1 MKKCTKG
8 AIWKSNFKRP
18 GCPGRRRQ
26 HITVACT
33 LLMHCAKLC
42 ILSRKC
48 YHVFK
53 AKAALFLHRFFAAG
67 IMPGAAAAA
76 APVIGNIRRQLTRAL
91 GEVFNGIF
99 RNGTLTTI
107 QKCKQWQNCV
117 VYAAGKVVQRMP
129 TMDTPSLNREMNKA
143 YYCQLQVLFADVD
156 DNTSYWARH
165 FGFDCTF
172 ASMMAHVHGS
182 NGRPAIL
189 FFDYGNNEDL
199 DSGQIDAA
207 KSDWTSAH
215 LWTKYHSLKTEMQNQ
230 MLPTLMKQRIKAVV
244 AGDAYEF
251 ATGGCFAEVFYDW
264 TGAMFQID
272 ANSKFQERARKRA
285 RAASANPRA
294 AAAENVDDAGGNQG
308 EENENNEAADN
319 IPEVNLRAVDQ
330 PEVWGDEHF
339 AWRHPLTFVFVLNGP
354 LTYFHPDASSRQVC
368 EFLKRVP
375 RSGPSDMRR
384 PVQHSD
390 SRSVQRAQDR
400 NRAIADSD
408 SRNDNFLSEIR
419 QSRQGQMES
428 FTTANE
434 LQQIQIEM
442 ELASHQQQNQTAHIT
457 KQQVALRAL
466 SDDQVNLPQLSLQ
479 QRQRLTVIQQ
489 SYIES
494 CLLAGEAAQV
504 AADPFA
510 PIALR
515 LARLNGS
522 SASPLP
528 TAPRPLQNSDAAVPR
543 RRSSVPRANLHASF
557 QPSNAQNARG
567 AAADS
572 SPSSSP

>member
-1 MKKCTKG
+1 
-8 AIWKSNFKRP
+8 
-18 GCPGRRRQ
+18 
-26 HITVACT
+26 
-33 LLMHCAKLC
+33 MHCAKLC
-42 ILSRKC
+42 ILSRRC

-53 AKAALFLHRFFAAG
+53 AKAALFLNRFFATG
-67 IMPGAAAAA
+67 IMPGAAAAG
-76 APVIGNIRRQLTRAL
+76 PVVIGSIRRQLTRAL
-91 GEVFNGIF
+91 GEVFNSIF

-117 VYAAGKVVQRMP
+117 IYAAGKVVQRMP
-129 TMDTPSLNREMNKA
+129 TMDTASLNREMNKA

-156 DNTSYWARH
+156 ENTSYWARH

-182 NGRPAIL
+182 NGRPSIL

-199 DSGQIDAA
+199 DAGQIDAA
-207 KSDWTSAH
+207 KNDWTSAH
-215 LWTKYHSLKTEMQNQ
+215 LWTKYHNLKSEMQNQ
-230 MLPTLMKQRIKAVV
+230 MLPTLMKQRIRAVV
-244 AGDAYEF
+244 GGDAYEF

-264 TGAMFQID
+264 TGAMFQMD

-285 RAASANPRA
+285 RAANPRA
-294 AAAENVDDAGGNQG
+294 GAAADGAGGDQG
-308 EENENNEAADN
+308 EEIDGGDAPAFV
-319 IPEVNLRAVDQ
+319 PEVNPRVVDDQ

-375 RSGPSDMRR
+375 RSGPSDARR

-400 NRAIADSD
+400 NRAISDTD
-408 SRNDNFLSEIR
+408 SRNENFLSEIR
-419 QSRQGQMES
+419 QSRQGQMQS

-442 ELASHQQQNQTAHIT
+442 ELASHQQQIQTAHIT
-457 KQQVALRAL
+457 RTQVALRAL
-466 SDDQVNLPQLSLQ
+466 SDDQVTLPQLSMQ
-479 QRQRLTVIQQ
+479 QQARLSVMQQ

-494 CLLAGEAAQV
+494 CLLAGEANQV
-504 AADPFA
+504 AVDPFA

-528 TAPRPLQNSDAAVPR
+528 ATVPRPQQISNAPAPVRNLPQL
-543 RRSSVPRANLHASF
+543 PRANLQQAF
-557 QPSNAQNARG
+557 RPPYARG
-567 AAADS
+567 RSGAEPDVS
-572 SPSSSP
+572 SGSESS